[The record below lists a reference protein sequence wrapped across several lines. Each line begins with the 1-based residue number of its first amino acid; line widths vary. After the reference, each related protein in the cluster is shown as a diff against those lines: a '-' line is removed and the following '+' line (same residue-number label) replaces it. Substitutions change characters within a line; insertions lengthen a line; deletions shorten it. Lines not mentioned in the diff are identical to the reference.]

1 MKPKIGLWLTVG
13 GIALLVGGCGKQ
25 GAPVQNQTPTPAADN
40 APVPV
45 GPQTPAPAT
54 ASAVAGANPVV
65 DANGAADLAE
75 LSRQLRGWIVGHR
88 RLPQS
93 FEEFVSTANLKVPP
107 PPPGKKYAINK
118 STVIL
123 VDR

>member
-1 MKPKIGLWLTVG
+1 MKPKTVLWLTVSG
-13 GIALLVGGCGKQ
+13 VALLAVGCGKHAATP
-25 GAPVQNQTPTPAADN
+25 APAQATTPAADHL
-40 APVPV
+40 
-45 GPQTPAPAT
+45 PAPANPPNP
-54 ASAVAGANPVV
+54 APSAAATANPVV
-65 DANGAADLAE
+65 DANGAADLGE

-107 PPPGKKYAINK
+107 PPPGKKYAISK

-123 VDR
+123 VNR